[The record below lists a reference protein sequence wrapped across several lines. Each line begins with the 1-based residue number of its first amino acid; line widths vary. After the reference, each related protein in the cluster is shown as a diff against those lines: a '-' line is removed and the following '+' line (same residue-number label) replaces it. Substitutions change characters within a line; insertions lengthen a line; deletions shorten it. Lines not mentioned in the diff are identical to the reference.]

1 MRGTTDEQGRIMFE
15 DMAGYEEIGAGELA
29 SLLGTQDEPFLLD
42 VREPHEVAAWAI
54 PGALNIPLAELSLR
68 STEVPR
74 QRKVVTVCAAGNRS
88 AVAAAMLAG
97 AGWDVANL
105 SGGMAAWAGV
115 YDAVRVERAAA
126 SIVQV
131 RRRAKGCL
139 SYLVGSGT
147 KAFVFDPSLDVGIY
161 EDLAAEAGWTITDV
175 FDTHLHAD
183 HLSGARQLAADTG
196 AVLHLNP
203 ADPFDFS
210 FEPLSDGDRFELPGG
225 VEVSVAAIH
234 TPGHTEGSTLYFVG
248 DQAVLTGDTLFVDG
262 VGRPDLADRA
272 EEFARNLHRS
282 LHEKVLV
289 LADDTVVLPAHYGDQ
304 MRVRPDTPVSATLQ
318 ELRDGVH
325 ALSLPEQEFVSWAA
339 ARATPRP
346 PNYVEIVRANMGRST
361 LADHQLAGLETGPN
375 RCAA

>member
-1 MRGTTDEQGRIMFE
+1 MNEQEIVMVE
-15 DMAGYEEIGAGELA
+15 NQAGYEEMSAGELA
-29 SLLGTQDEPFLLD
+29 GLLGTDEEPFLLD
-42 VREPHEVAAWAI
+42 VREPDEVAAWVI
-54 PGALNIPLAELSLR
+54 PGARNIPLAELSLR

-74 QRKVVTVCAAGNRS
+74 QRKVVTVCAAGGRS
-88 AVAAAMLAG
+88 AAAATLLAR

-115 YDAVRVERAAA
+115 YDAARVERSAAT
-126 SIVQV
+126 IVQV
-131 RRRAKGCL
+131 RRRGKGCL

-147 KAFVFDPSLDVGIY
+147 KAFVFDPSRDVGIY
-161 EDLAAEAGWTITDV
+161 RDLAAQAGWTISGV

-183 HLSGARQLAADTG
+183 HLSGARQLADDTG

-203 ADPFDFS
+203 ADTFNFD
-210 FEPLSDGDRFELPGG
+210 FEPLTDGDRFELPGG
-225 VEVSVAAIH
+225 VELVVAAIH

-282 LHEKVLV
+282 LHQKVLT
-289 LADDTVVLPAHYGDQ
+289 LADDTVVLPAHYSDQ
-304 MRVRPDTPVSATLQ
+304 VRVRPDTLVSATLG
-318 ELRDGVH
+318 ELRGTVL
-325 ALSLPEQEFVSWAA
+325 ALSLAEEEFVSWAA

-346 PNYVEIVRANMGRST
+346 PNYVEIVRANLGRST
-361 LADHQLAGLETGPN
+361 LADYQLAALESGPN

>member
-1 MRGTTDEQGRIMFE
+1 MNEQRIVMIE
-15 DMAGYEEIGAGELA
+15 DQAGYAEMSAGELA
-29 SLLGTQDEPFLLD
+29 GLLGTDEEPFLLD
-42 VREPHEVAAWAI
+42 VREPDEVAAWVI
-54 PGALNIPLAELSLR
+54 PGARNIPLAELALR
-68 STEVPR
+68 SAEVPR
-74 QRKVVTVCAAGNRS
+74 HRTVVAVCASGGRS
-88 AVAAAMLAG
+88 AAAATMLAE

-105 SGGMAAWAGV
+105 SGGMAAWARV
-115 YDAVRVERAAA
+115 YDAARVERGAAI
-126 SIVQV
+126 IVQV
-131 RRRAKGCL
+131 RRRGKGCL

-147 KAFVFDPSLDVGIY
+147 KAFVFDPSLDLGIY
-161 EDLAAEAGWTITDV
+161 RDLAAQAGWTISDV

-183 HLSGARQLAADTG
+183 HLSGARQLADNTG

-203 ADPFDFS
+203 ADTFDFD
-210 FEPLSDGDRFELPGG
+210 FEPLTDGDRFELPGG
-225 VEVSVAAIH
+225 VELSVAAIH

-282 LHEKVLV
+282 LRQKVMG
-289 LADDTVVLPAHYGDQ
+289 LADDTVVLPAHYSDQ
-304 MRVRPDTPVSATLQ
+304 VRVWPDTPVSATLG
-318 ELRDGVH
+318 ELRGTVP
-325 ALSLPEQEFVSWAA
+325 ALSLPEEEFVSWAA

-361 LADHQLAGLETGPN
+361 LADYQLAALESGPN